1 MPMPIVT
8 QTPTQTPTRMQTV
21 TPTRMQTSDADADGS
36 PGDGSPGDGSP
47 GDAGPGDDGTI
58 GDGPGETCGD
68 GMVYDC
74 SMACV
79 SRSSAT
85 AYVGDGYCDDG
96 TSGMDLMC
104 ERSGFD
110 GGDCTGGSGADADN
124 DGTMPDEGSSGGGGA
139 GRRGRRWKYRRGAPG
154 DDCGPGMVYDC
165 AMACVARSTATGYV
179 GDGYCDDG
187 TFGVDLMCSE
197 YSQTGGDCEEGW
209 RIIGRR
215 RSPVAARVTRFQ

>member
-1 MPMPIVT
+1 
-8 QTPTQTPTRMQTV
+8 
-21 TPTRMQTSDADADGS
+21 
-36 PGDGSPGDGSP
+36 
-47 GDAGPGDDGTI
+47 
-58 GDGPGETCGD
+58 
-68 GMVYDC
+68 
-74 SMACV
+74 MACV

-104 ERSGFD
+104 EEFGFD
-110 GGDCTGGSGADADN
+110 GGDCAGGSGADADS
-124 DGTMPDEGSSGGGGA
+124 DGTMPDEGSSGGGSADG
-139 GRRGRRWKYRRGAPG
+139 GSPGGGSSGGGAPG

-187 TFGVDLMCSE
+187 TFGVDLMLE
-197 YSQTGGDCEEGW
+197 VQLRRRLRRGW

-215 RSPVAARVTRFQ
+215 RSQ